1 MRGTGQ
7 CRAGF
12 SKEGV
17 GLWHAEEVGKVVVED
32 KGPAC
37 REVLYM
43 SLGTRW
49 TQGTAGLSVLGLA
62 LFILLIQQKHNRLVL
77 L

>member
-12 SKEGV
+12 GKEGV

-49 TQGTAGLSVLGLA
+49 T
-62 LFILLIQQKHNRLVL
+62 
-77 L
+77 